1 MSETARS
8 GGGGTGGAGDG
19 GRIVYP
25 PLTATNYV
33 SWSIRVQAFMED
45 QGVWEVVELSEET
58 YDATQMAAQTAART
72 AKDKKVR
79 AHLL

>member
-1 MSETARS
+1 
-8 GGGGTGGAGDG
+8 
-19 GRIVYP
+19 
-25 PLTATNYV
+25 
-33 SWSIRVQAFMED
+33 MED